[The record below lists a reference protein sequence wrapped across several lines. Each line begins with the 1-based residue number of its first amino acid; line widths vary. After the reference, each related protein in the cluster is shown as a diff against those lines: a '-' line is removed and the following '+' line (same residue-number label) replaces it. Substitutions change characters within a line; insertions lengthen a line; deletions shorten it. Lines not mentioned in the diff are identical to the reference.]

1 MTINIW
7 HTVAQLITANDRAV
21 VLTILAVKGS
31 APRDVGTQMV
41 VSSTGEEFG
50 TIGGGELEWQA
61 TKQAK
66 QLLNEKHGTG
76 QLQADYI
83 LGPDLGQCC
92 GGHVTLSFVVFDK
105 ADLAQVNQNAKNAA
119 QQNPKQSLY
128 LFGAG
133 HVGSAIV
140 RALAPLAFDIK
151 WFDRRKDIFPESKL
165 ENVEYRSHG
174 ASTNCFE
181 NVPKNTFVLVMTHDH
196 QLDFDLTLQSLQQR
210 EVVFTGLIGSA
221 TKRARFCKRFADSG
235 LALKTIEKL
244 TCPIGLKGICDKSP
258 PAIAVSVVAQLLQ
271 QIDLLKTGKNPV
283 HLVKNSA

>member
-7 HTVAQLITANDRAV
+7 HTVAQLISGNDRAV
-21 VLTILAVKGS
+21 VLTIIAVKGS
-31 APRDVGTQMV
+31 APRNVGTQMV
-41 VSSTGEEFG
+41 LSSTGEQFG

-61 TKQAK
+61 TKQAQ
-66 QLLNEKHGTG
+66 QLLNEKHGPR

-92 GGHVTLSFVVFDK
+92 GGHVTVSFAIFDK
-105 ADLAQVNQNAKNAA
+105 ADLAQINQNAKSSA
-119 QQNPKQSLY
+119 QQNLRQSLY

-133 HVGSAIV
+133 HVGSAMV
-140 RALAPLAFDIK
+140 TALAPLAFDIK
-151 WFDRRKDIFPESKL
+151 WFDRRKDIFPKSKL
-165 ENVEYRSHG
+165 ENVEYRSHE

-181 NVPKNTFVLVMTHDH
+181 NVPENTFVLVMTHNH
-196 QLDFDLTLQSLQQR
+196 QLDFDLTLQALQQR

-221 TKRARFCKRFADSG
+221 TKRARFCKRFAESG

-244 TCPIGLKGICDKSP
+244 TCPIGLEGVYDKSP
-258 PAIAVSVVAQLLQ
+258 PAIAASVVGQLLQ
-271 QIDLLKTGKNPV
+271 QIDLLKTGKKPV